1 MARALDGCILLS
13 SFVLHEWN
21 GWIFVVV
28 SWIYVH
34 CTNAGG
40 SPIICVVGV
49 GYRSLDVFSH
59 LPIVLHE
66 WNGCI
71 FVVVSILDIYRKLYG
86 LCGFQIWQ
94 KWFVSCYYCWIP
106 HHFGSRSWLEH

>member
-1 MARALDGCILLS
+1 MDVFSSPRLS
-13 SFVLHEWN
+13 CMN
-21 GWIFVVV
+21 GMVGSLWLYPGYNIIVQIWQH
-28 SWIYVH
+28 S
-34 CTNAGG
+34 TNAGG

-94 KWFVSCYYCWIP
+94 NGLCP
-106 HHFGSRSWLEH
+106 ATTGGSPIISVVGVG